1 MGLSIPTSDPFVMNP
16 FAACS
21 PVLEARRVRVTIGPR
36 RLLDDVD
43 LGVLPGRVTA
53 LLGPNGAG
61 KSTLLKVMA
70 GSLTPASGEV
80 LLDGR
85 PLSAWDPAAC
95 ARRRAV
101 LTQDLHLPF
110 AFTVQEVAMMG
121 RYPHTRRRETTRDED
136 IVHRCLAAAGTA
148 HLSGRLFPTLSGGE
162 KQRTHWARV
171 LAQLNAGAP
180 HAPDSPA
187 EPLRGSCA
195 LLEEPTSTLDLG
207 HHHALLDRA
216 RSLAAAG
223 AGVLVVLHDLNL
235 AAQYA
240 DTIAMLHAGRLVA
253 TGTPEDVLTPRLLH
267 QVYGMEAGITPH
279 PDTGK
284 PQVFIRMP
292 SPRRVEPASA
302 RSASP
307 IHQPVTA

>member
-1 MGLSIPTSDPFVMNP
+1 QRNPAGRCGRVRAHPRRARGTSHRHPHSPRGRPVLPLAARARQKAGNMGLSIPTSDPFVMNP

-136 IVHRCLAAAGTA
+136 IVHRCLAAADTA
-148 HLSGRLFPTLSGGE
+148 HLSGRLFPTLS
-162 KQRTHWARV
+162 
-171 LAQLNAGAP
+171 
-180 HAPDSPA
+180 
-187 EPLRGSCA
+187 
-195 LLEEPTSTLDLG
+195 
-207 HHHALLDRA
+207 
-216 RSLAAAG
+216 
-223 AGVLVVLHDLNL
+223 
-235 AAQYA
+235 
-240 DTIAMLHAGRLVA
+240 
-253 TGTPEDVLTPRLLH
+253 
-267 QVYGMEAGITPH
+267 
-279 PDTGK
+279 
-284 PQVFIRMP
+284 
-292 SPRRVEPASA
+292 
-302 RSASP
+302 
-307 IHQPVTA
+307 